1 MDGIRSWSVLL
12 VRLIQRAAA
21 PLATGA
27 SLYLIFSAY
36 GAYLRHAH
44 VALGL
49 LSMMLV
55 AICVTDKTPNREKI
69 KLFSSHI
76 GTILVG
82 WAVVV
87 GILLLVGYATK
98 ESATFSR
105 RALFTWFLLNPFAIL
120 FAQWFAQEMLV
131 RVLDLAKGKRN
142 VVIAGVTPV
151 SLRLA
156 DSIVEDKALGMNL
169 VGYFEDRS
177 PDRCKDIKHGNILGT
192 LAELSAYVKTH
203 AVDVIYITL
212 PIKHLTRTQVLLD
225 ELQDT
230 TASVYFVPDIFVFDL
245 IQSRV
250 DDIHGLPVLALLE
263 TPFYGYDGALKRI
276 LDLFVASAI
285 LLLISP
291 VMLGIA
297 AAVKLTSPGPVIFK
311 QRRYGLAGEQIFV
324 YKFRTMT
331 VTEDGD
337 TIKQA
342 TKDDDRL
349 TPIGGFLRRRSLDEL
364 PQFINVLQGRMSVV
378 GPRPHAVAHNEM
390 YRKIIKGYMIRHK
403 VLPGITGWAQV
414 NGCRGE
420 TKEVE
425 EMKDRVELDL
435 EYLRNWSIALDV
447 KIILKTMGVLAHD
460 PKAH

>member
-21 PLATGA
+21 PLATGT
-27 SLYLIFSAY
+27 SLYIIASAY
-36 GAYLRHAH
+36 GAYINSSH

-55 AICVTDKTPNREKI
+55 AICVSDKPANHEKI

-76 GTILVG
+76 GTIMVG
-82 WAVVV
+82 WVVVV
-87 GILLLVGYATK
+87 GVLLLIGYATK
-98 ESATFSR
+98 QSASYSR
-105 RALFTWFLLNPFAIL
+105 LALFTWFLLNPFAIL
-120 FAQWFAQEMLV
+120 FAQWMMQEILV
-131 RVLDLAKGKRN
+131 RALDYAQGKRN
-142 VVIAGVTPV
+142 VLIAGVTPV

-156 DSIVEDKALGMNL
+156 DSIVQDKSLGMNL

-177 PDRCKDIKHGNILGT
+177 PDRCQDIRHGSILGT
-192 LAELSAYVKTH
+192 LSQLSDYVKSH

-263 TPFYGYDGALKRI
+263 TPFHGYDGALKRI

-291 VMLGIA
+291 IMLAIA

-311 QRRYGLAGEQIFV
+311 QRRYGLAGEQIHV

-342 TKDDDRL
+342 QQDDDRL
-349 TPIGGFLRRRSLDEL
+349 TSIGGFLRRRSLDEL

-390 YRKIIKGYMIRHK
+390 YRKLIKGYMIRHK

-420 TKEVE
+420 TREVE
-425 EMKDRVELDL
+425 DMQDRIEFDL
-435 EYLRNWSIALDV
+435 EYLRNWSVALDV
-447 KIILKTMGVLAHD
+447 KIILKTLGVIAHD